1 MSRDVCEKCGCQLF
15 VAESA
20 LVLVDDDTP
29 ELPTR
34 AYERQY
40 LVCRNQNCEN
50 KGIRIECPVELKV
63 ASNKAE
69 E

>member
-1 MSRDVCEKCGCQLF
+1 MPRDVCEKCGCQMF

-29 ELPTR
+29 DLPTR

-40 LVCRNQNCEN
+40 LVCRNQVCEN
-50 KGIRIECPVELKV
+50 NGVRIECPVELTV
-63 ASNKAE
+63 VSQKAE
-69 E
+69 